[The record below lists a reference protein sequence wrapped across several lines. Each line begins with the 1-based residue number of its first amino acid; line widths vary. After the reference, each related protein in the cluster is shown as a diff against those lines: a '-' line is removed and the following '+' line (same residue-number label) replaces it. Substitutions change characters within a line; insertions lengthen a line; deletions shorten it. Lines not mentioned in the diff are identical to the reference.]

1 MGKTGITLTV
11 FLLSHYGILQTH
23 VVDIHIP
30 TASEIW
36 QEQQRE
42 EQRETDKV
50 REVYEDEDASEEDRR
65 EALGI
70 LNDKG
75 EIL

>member
-1 MGKTGITLTV
+1 MNIALAV
-11 FLLSHYGILQTH
+11 FLLSQYGIIEQH

-30 TASEIW
+30 TASEIYGD
-36 QEQQRE
+36 QKRE
-42 EQRETDKV
+42 EQRETDRA
-50 REVYEDEDASEEDRR
+50 REVYEDETQTDEARR

-75 EIL
+75 EIV